1 MVNGRLYDTKT
12 MDEIGNHEKP
22 RAKFYWEHNKYSKV
36 FQWYEVTQSF
46 TLPGCGCEIGRQ

>member
-1 MVNGRLYDTKT
+1 MVNGRLYDTET